1 MFCSSCGEKITV
13 QSAEYCPA
21 CGANIEE
28 DIYILIKGY
37 FHRGYRYQAIV
48 GLLDKFHGIDI
59 LKRYDKLK
67 PYGFPIHGCICG
79 NSRRII
85 WLDFVPSNNN
95 PKITAGLYLDA
106 VQNLG
111 GCPRIV
117 RSDCG
122 SENVVLAGMQCYFR
136 AECRDEFLGER
147 PTNTAPPPLTK
158 ELRDGGHPLE
168 GVDPTIIIVLKDD
181 HHPSILCQAT
191 KLVGTQSFLKIN
203 LVPRALFYT

>member
-21 CGANIEE
+21 CGAKIEE

-48 GLLDKFHGIDI
+48 GLLDKFHGIAVMFLIVRQDMTSSSHMVFLSMAVSVAI
-59 LKRYDKLK
+59 AEES
-67 PYGFPIHGCICG
+67 YGWTLFALTT
-79 NSRRII
+79 NY
-85 WLDFVPSNNN
+85 

-122 SENVVLAGMQCYFR
+122 SENVVIAGMQCYFR
-136 AECRDEFLGER
+136 AECRDEFLGEKAHQYGSSPSNQR
-147 PTNTAPPPLTK
+147 I
-158 ELRDGGHPLE
+158 E
-168 GVDPTIIIVLKDD
+168 GWWSSNWWIILFKDM
-181 HHPSILCQAT
+181 
-191 KLVGTQSFLKIN
+191 TQSGVLELGNEF
-203 LVPRALFYT
+203 